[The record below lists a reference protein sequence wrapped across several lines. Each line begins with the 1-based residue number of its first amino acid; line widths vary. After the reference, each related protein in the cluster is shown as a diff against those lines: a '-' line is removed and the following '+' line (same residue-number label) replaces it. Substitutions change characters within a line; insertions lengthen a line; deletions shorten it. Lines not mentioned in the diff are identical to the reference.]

1 MKSRI
6 IKLQVAYTQTG
17 IPKLEHALQVPQ
29 LLLCH
34 QALYVL
40 IAQILGLVRDHTAL
54 QVMKC
59 TVSKRKRGAQL
70 KL

>member
-6 IKLQVAYTQTG
+6 IKLQVVYTQTG

-40 IAQILGLVRDHTAL
+40 IAQISGLVSDHTVL
-54 QVMKC
+54 
-59 TVSKRKRGAQL
+59 
-70 KL
+70 